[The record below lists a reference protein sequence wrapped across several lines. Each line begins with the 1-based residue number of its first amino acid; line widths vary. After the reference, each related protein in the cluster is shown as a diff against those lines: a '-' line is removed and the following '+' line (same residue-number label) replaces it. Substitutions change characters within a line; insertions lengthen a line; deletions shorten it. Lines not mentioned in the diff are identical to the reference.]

1 MASEIEE
8 EKSDSSSPHVSE
20 ISFPFET
27 YMLENQKAKLLVNP
41 FEVERELVY
50 PRPKAYYQ
58 GVLDKILKSW
68 RRKPEKIKRDV
79 AKYRKGKWLAFGFV
93 FLLVLIVVIT
103 VPIVTQKPKRAVEV
117 PRADNYSIALKQA
130 LLFFDAQKSGHLVH
144 NRIPWRGDSGL
155 HDGGGK
161 LVGGFYDGG
170 DNIKY
175 TFPTAFSMTML
186 SWSVLEFGHH
196 YRATGEYDHVTEIIR
211 WGVDYILKT
220 FDSSSNFTV
229 SHIYSQV
236 GVAKSNSTM
245 PDDGYC
251 WQRPEDVTYRRS
263 FESVHGGPDL
273 AGEMIAALASASL
286 VFREDLVYSQKLIK
300 GAEKLVEFCSLPEH
314 RYTYTAQ
321 KKNNVYNSSDFHDEE
336 LWAATWL
343 FYATGNY
350 EYLSRATNE
359 RLAAKTKLFS
369 RTPSLWILSYDNKLP
384 GALLLLTR
392 LRIILGVPYPFE
404 DMLQIY
410 HKVLE
415 KMMCSYMHQYGVFEF
430 TKGGLIDLGP
440 MPLQYSANTA
450 YISAVFAG
458 YLQSQGIP
466 SWACGPNYIMLESL
480 KNFSTT
486 QVNYILGENPKNISY
501 VVGFGHRFPRQVYH
515 RAASIPRDGR
525 PYSCTEGFQ
534 WRDYPG
540 PNPHNIT
547 GAMVGGPDKM
557 DRYRDNRKRRQST
570 EPTLVGN
577 AALVAALASLT
588 NTGGSSIDVTT
599 IFAKVE
605 RIHTPSPAPP
615 SPWVPFQVKLILS
628 NDFTIL
634 KLWYSPY

>member
-1 MASEIEE
+1 MATEIDE
-8 EKSDSSSPHVSE
+8 EKSDSSSSSHLSE
-20 ISFPFET
+20 ELSFPFES
-27 YMLENQKAKLLVNP
+27 YQLENQKAKLLINP

-50 PRPKAYYQ
+50 PRPKAHYE
-58 GVLDKILKSW
+58 GVLDRIMKSW
-68 RRKPEKIKRDV
+68 KRKPEIKRGV
-79 AKYRKGKWLAFGFV
+79 PKHRKGKWLAFGFL
-93 FLLVLIVVIT
+93 FLLLLIVLIT
-103 VPIVTQKPKRAVEV
+103 VPIVTQKSKRAVEV

-144 NRIPWRGDSGL
+144 NRVPWRGDSGL
-155 HDGGGK
+155 HDGGGR

-170 DNIKY
+170 ENIKY

-220 FDSSSNFTV
+220 FDSTSNYTV

-263 FESVHGGPDL
+263 YESVIGGPDL

-286 VFREDLVYSQKLIK
+286 VFREDELYSRQLIK
-300 GAEKLVEFCSLPEH
+300 GAEKLVEFCSLPERH
-314 RYTYTAQ
+314 YTYTGQ
-321 KKNNVYNSSDFHDEE
+321 KNKAYNSSDFHDEE
-336 LWAATWL
+336 LWAAAWL

-415 KMMCSYMHQYGVFEF
+415 KMMCSYMHQYGV
-430 TKGGLIDLGP
+430 LS
-440 MPLQYSANTA
+440 LQK
-450 YISAVFAG
+450 
-458 YLQSQGIP
+458 
-466 SWACGPNYIMLESL
+466 E
-480 KNFSTT
+480 
-486 QVNYILGENPKNISY
+486 
-501 VVGFGHRFPRQVYH
+501 
-515 RAASIPRDGR
+515 D
-525 PYSCTEGFQ
+525 
-534 WRDYPG
+534 
-540 PNPHNIT
+540 
-547 GAMVGGPDKM
+547 
-557 DRYRDNRKRRQST
+557 
-570 EPTLVGN
+570 
-577 AALVAALASLT
+577 
-588 NTGGSSIDVTT
+588 
-599 IFAKVE
+599 
-605 RIHTPSPAPP
+605 
-615 SPWVPFQVKLILS
+615 
-628 NDFTIL
+628 
-634 KLWYSPY
+634 

>member
-8 EKSDSSSPHVSE
+8 EKSDSSSQHLSE
-20 ISFPFET
+20 TSFPFET
-27 YMLENQKAKLLVNP
+27 YQLENQKARLLVNP

-58 GVLDKILKSW
+58 GRLAKIMNSW
-68 RRKPEKIKRDV
+68 KRKPKKEVGKVRRRKPLI
-79 AKYRKGKWLAFGFV
+79 AGCFV
-93 FLLVLIVVIT
+93 FLLLLITVIT
-103 VPIVTQKPKRAVEV
+103 VPMVTRKPKRVIV
-117 PRADNYSIALKQA
+117 PTADNYSVALQKA

-144 NRIPWRGDSGL
+144 SRIPWRGDSGL
-155 HDGGGK
+155 HDGDGR

-170 DNIKY
+170 ENIKY

-196 YRATGEYDHVTEIIR
+196 YRETGEYDHVTEIIR

-220 FDSSSNFTV
+220 LDSTSNSTV
-229 SHIYSQV
+229 SHIISQV
-236 GVAKSNSTM
+236 GVARSNSTM

-251 WQRPEDVTYRRS
+251 WQRPEDVAYRRS

-286 VFREDLVYSQKLIK
+286 VFKEDELYSRQLIE
-300 GAEKLVEFCSLPEH
+300 GAEKLVDFCSLSER

-321 KKNNVYNSSDFHDEE
+321 KKNNAYNSTDFHDEE

-359 RLAAKTKLFS
+359 QLAAKTKLFS

-404 DMLQIY
+404 DMLQSY

-415 KMMCSYMHQYGVFEF
+415 KMMCSYIPKYGVFQF

-440 MPLQYSANTA
+440 RPLQYSANTA

-466 SWACGPNYIMLESL
+466 SWACGPNYIPLESL

-486 QVNYILGENPKNISY
+486 QVNYILGENPKNMSY
-501 VVGFGHRFPRQVYH
+501 MVGFGQRFPKQVYH

-557 DRYRDNRKRRQST
+557 DRYQDNRKRRQSA

-605 RIHTPSPAPP
+605 RIHTPSPPPP
-615 SPWVPFQVKLILS
+615 SPWVPFQ
-628 NDFTIL
+628 
-634 KLWYSPY
+634 